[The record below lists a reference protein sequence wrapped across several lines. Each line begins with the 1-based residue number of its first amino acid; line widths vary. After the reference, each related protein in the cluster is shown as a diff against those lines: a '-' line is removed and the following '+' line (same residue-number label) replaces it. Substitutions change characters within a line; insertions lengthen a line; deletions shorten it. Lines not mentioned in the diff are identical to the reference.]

1 MTLPIEIN
9 KALKEVHSFQNEYEM
24 TRCCSQAVALLK
36 ALTKELPYEIKVVSG
51 VVKRVVDNREYELEH
66 VWATYNDQIIEVVPE
81 WYKRKSREVRYISLE
96 QWLKDKEYDEE
107 IKNITIKQCVALKK
121 VVKNLETYTIDEIK
135 ECMFDTHNVHNQR
148 MKLLQNECKKRR
160 IQPTLHNISLV
171 EEQLQREMGQN
182 YFTGNFVMY
191 K

>member
-81 WYKRKSREVRYISLE
+81 WYKRKSREV
-96 QWLKDKEYDEE
+96 
-107 IKNITIKQCVALKK
+107 
-121 VVKNLETYTIDEIK
+121 
-135 ECMFDTHNVHNQR
+135 
-148 MKLLQNECKKRR
+148 
-160 IQPTLHNISLV
+160 
-171 EEQLQREMGQN
+171 
-182 YFTGNFVMY
+182 
-191 K
+191 